1 MSSLT
6 PTISLAAIDAH
17 RDTTYRRTAGR
28 RLHTADDAARWV
40 DEAGFAFLFP
50 DPAIEM
56 PSLWQATCGEI
67 RPIPNHHHDRDLGR
81 VWGWKDSLPAQR
93 RIFYAKLLRGK
104 PMLVALDHAP
114 LFYALTDNYG
124 DADDYLAEYE
134 AGALT
139 VEAKR
144 VYEALLAQG
153 QAAPTSVLRRVAG
166 LEGKAHMGRFDHAVA
181 ELQRGMKIVKVG
193 VSDSNRWGY
202 AYVYDLLPRAYPHI
216 PEQARA
222 LSRRDAMR
230 GLLRRYLANVGAAP
244 TSRLAR
250 LFTWDAKTIDR
261 LAEDLAADGITRTP
275 IEGLAADCLLWGGL
289 RA

>member
-1 MSSLT
+1 MSSLI
-6 PTISLAAIDAH
+6 TISFATIAAH
-17 RDTTYRRTAGR
+17 RDITYRRTPGR

-40 DEAGFAFLFP
+40 DEVGFAFLFP

-56 PSLWQATCGEI
+56 PSLWQATCGEV
-67 RPIPNHHHDRDLGR
+67 RPIPSHHHDHDLGH

-114 LFYALTDNYG
+114 LFYALTDNFG
-124 DADDYLAEYE
+124 DEADYLAEYE
-134 AGALT
+134 AGALS

-166 LEGKAHMGRFDHAVA
+166 LEGKAHMGRFDRAVA

-193 VSDSNRWGY
+193 ISDSNRWGY

-216 PEQARA
+216 PEQAQA

-230 GLLRRYLANVGAAP
+230 GLLRRYLTSVGAA
-244 TSRLAR
+244 RVDQVAR
-250 LFTWDAKTIDR
+250 LFTWDASLVDR
-261 LAEDLAADGITRTP
+261 LAEELAAEGVSRGP
-275 IEGLAADCLLWGGL
+275 VEGLASDCLVWGDL
-289 RA
+289 RG

>member
-1 MSSLT
+1 MSSVT
-6 PTISLAAIDAH
+6 STISLATITAH
-17 RDTTYRRTAGR
+17 RDIIYRRTLGR

-40 DEAGFAFLFP
+40 DEVGFAFLFP
-50 DPAIEM
+50 DAGIEM
-56 PSLWQATCGEI
+56 PSLWQATCGGV
-67 RPIPNHHHDRDLGR
+67 RPIPNNHHDRDLGH

-93 RIFYAKLLRGK
+93 RVFYAKLLRGK
-104 PMLVALDHAP
+104 PMLVALDCAP
-114 LFYALTDNYG
+114 LFYALTDNFG
-124 DADDYLAEYE
+124 DEQDYLAEYE

-166 LEGKAHMGRFDHAVA
+166 LEGKAHMGRFDRAVA

-193 VSDSNRWGY
+193 ISDSNRWGY
-202 AYVYDLLPRAYPHI
+202 AYVYDLLPHAYPHV

-222 LSRRDAMR
+222 LSRRDARR

-244 TSRLAR
+244 ANKVVR
-250 LFTWDAKTIDR
+250 LFGWDASTVDR
-261 LAEDLAADGITRTP
+261 LAEDLAAEGAARAP
-275 IEGLAADCLLWGGL
+275 VEGLASDCLVWEDL
-289 RA
+289 RG